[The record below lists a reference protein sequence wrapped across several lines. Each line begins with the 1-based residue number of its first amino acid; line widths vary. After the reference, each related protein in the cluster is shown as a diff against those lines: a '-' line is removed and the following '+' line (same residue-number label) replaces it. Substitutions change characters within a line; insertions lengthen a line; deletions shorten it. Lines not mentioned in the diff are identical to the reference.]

1 MPLILRRASI
11 SRSSGQWLED
21 DYNVYAG
28 QRNVGRIFKAD
39 AGHPAETPWMGTIL
53 FRDRRP
59 VEEAMAA
66 FKASWERGRP

>member
-28 QRNVGRIFKAD
+28 QRNVGRILKAD
-39 AGHPAETPWMGTIL
+39 AGHPAETPWIWIIL
-53 FRDRRP
+53 FRERRP
-59 VEEAMAA
+59 PDCIQGFAV
-66 FKASWERGRP
+66 SERQ

>member
-11 SRSSGQWLED
+11 SRSSGQWSED

-39 AGHPAETPWMGTIL
+39 AGHPAETHGWGPSCSTSADHL
-53 FRDRRP
+53 DRIR
-59 VEEAMAA
+59 V
-66 FKASWERGRP
+66 SR